1 MEEKIK
7 ALQDKLNRYNYEYH
21 VLDDPTIPDSEY
33 DRLLHELIALEE
45 QYPEFKSDT
54 SPTVRVGGEV
64 LSRFEKV
71 EHDTPMLSLGNAFN
85 EEELWAFDKR
95 VREAVGDVE
104 YMCELKIDGL
114 AVSLKY
120 ESGRFV
126 QGTTRGDGTI
136 GENITANLRTIRA
149 IPLTLDRPLSFEV
162 RGEAYMPKSSFEKL
176 NEEKEQNGDA
186 PFQNPRNA
194 AAGSLRQLDPKL
206 AAKRNLSIF
215 LYSVNDLTELE
226 AETQSEALDE
236 LDRAGFRTN
245 RERRLVSSI
254 DEVLEYIE
262 YWENHRNDLEYDI
275 DGIVIKVN
283 AFSGQEE
290 MGYTAKSPRWA
301 IAYKFPAEE
310 VVTDLIDIELTV
322 GRTGAITPTA
332 ILKPVK
338 VAGTTVARASLHNHE
353 LIEEKDIRINDKVVI
368 RKAGDIIPEVVRPI
382 LEERT
387 DQEIYEAPTK
397 CPGCGHAT
405 VKLEDEVA
413 IRCINPGCPAQ
424 LVEGMIH
431 FVSRSAMNI
440 DGLGEK
446 VVRQLFDAGLIK
458 DVGDIYALTYD
469 DLIPLERMGDK
480 KIENLLSAIEASK
493 ENPLRKLLVGLGI
506 RFLGTKASELIA
518 REFGSMEAIME
529 QPKERFIEIPEIGE
543 KIADSIVTYT
553 AHPDF
558 RELIDKLARYGVNM
572 TEEVQEASSGALA
585 GMTFVLT
592 GKLAELTRNEAKSMI
607 EDAGGKVTGSVSSKT
622 DVVVAGED
630 AGSKLEKAQS
640 LGVTVWNEQEF
651 IEKMG
656 PRS

>member
-71 EHDTPMLSLGNAFN
+71 AHDTPMLSLGNAFN

-95 VREAVGDVE
+95 VLEAVGDVE

-126 QGTTRGDGTI
+126 QGTTRGDGTV

-176 NEEKEQNGDA
+176 NEEKEQNGDT

-226 AETQSEALDE
+226 AKTQSEALDE

-506 RFLGTKASELIA
+506 RFLGTKASELVA

-558 RELIDKLARYGVNM
+558 RELIDKLAQYGVNM
-572 TEEVQEASSGALA
+572 TEEVKEASSGALE

-640 LGVTVWNEQEF
+640 LGVTVWNEQKF

>member
-7 ALQDKLNRYNYEYH
+7 ALQNKLNRYNYEYH

-71 EHDTPMLSLGNAFN
+71 AHDTPMLSLGNAFN
-85 EEELWAFDKR
+85 EEELRAFDKR

-176 NEEKEQNGDA
+176 NEEKEKNGDT

-236 LDRAGFRTN
+236 LDAEGFRTN
-245 RERRLVSSI
+245 RERRLVGSI

-387 DQEIYEAPTK
+387 NQEIYEAPTK

-572 TEEVQEASSGALA
+572 TEEVQEASSGALE

>member
-71 EHDTPMLSLGNAFN
+71 AHDTPMLSLGNAFN

-126 QGTTRGDGTI
+126 QGTTRGDGTV

-607 EDAGGKVTGSVSSKT
+607 EDTGGKVTGSVSSKT